1 MKGSPFHV
9 LKFGPIYLLSV
20 SILYAATNAPIQHR
34 FHIDQY
40 DQFHAILHP
49 LQHEALPQ
57 GDFQR
62 IRSMANELVTRGK
75 AIVMMEVPDA
85 AKDDRRKFAKK
96 LKEFD
101 KALAGFKSDA
111 KTGDNTK
118 LKKSYI
124 AVHDSFEK
132 LADFVSSIYPP
143 GLPPILAV
151 FCPSSKVEG
160 SELKLTADIGSDD
173 QTLFSWTVEPAK
185 ILSGQGTPS
194 IILDTSGLA
203 GHRLKIIV
211 EANDGSGHV
220 TVASCV
226 IEILPNR

>member
-1 MKGSPFHV
+1 MKGSPFPV
-9 LKFGPIYLLSV
+9 LKFGAIYLLSV

-85 AKDDRRKFAKK
+85 QKDNRRKFAKN

-101 KALAGFKSDA
+101 KALARFKTDA
-111 KTGDNTK
+111 KTGNNIK
-118 LKKSYI
+118 LRKSYI

-132 LADFVSSIYPP
+132 LADSVSSLYQPGVPP
-143 GLPPILAV
+143 VLTVA
-151 FCPSSKVEG
+151 CPSNKVEG
-160 SELKLTADIGSDD
+160 SELQLTADMGSDD
-173 QTLFSWTVEPAK
+173 QLLFSWTVEPAK
-185 ILSGQGTPS
+185 ILSGQGTAS
-194 IILDTSGLA
+194 IVIDTSGLA
-203 GHRLKIIV
+203 GQKLKIIV

-226 IEILPNR
+226 IKILPNS

>member
-1 MKGSPFHV
+1 MKGSPFPV
-9 LKFGPIYLLSV
+9 LKFGAIYLLSV
-20 SILYAATNAPIQHR
+20 SILYATTNAPIQHR

-75 AIVMMEVPDA
+75 AIVMLKIPDA
-85 AKDDRRKFAKK
+85 PKDDRRKFAKK

-101 KALAGFKSDA
+101 QALVRFKTNA
-111 KTGDNTK
+111 KSGNNTR
-118 LKKSYI
+118 LRKSYM

-132 LADFVSSIYPP
+132 LADLVPSVYP
-143 GLPPILAV
+143 GGDPPILFV
-151 FCPSSKVEG
+151 SCPSSKVEG

-173 QTLFSWTVEPAK
+173 QFLFSWIVEPAK
-185 ILSGQGTPS
+185 ILSGQGTAS
-194 IILDTSGLA
+194 IVIDTSGLA
-203 GHRLKIIV
+203 GQRLKIIV

-220 TVASCV
+220 IVASCV
-226 IEILPNR
+226 IEILPNK